1 MTTATIQVDILDVPM
16 TASTPQSLP
25 LLDKDLIQPPE
36 DLRLSTVLCFLLQRK
51 REEIWTA
58 IDTKYTQG
66 EEERSPFEEF
76 FAQLQAEDKVRRTIE
91 YVKLFESLPYA
102 ERLAN
107 RIHWLL
113 QATLDDPEENQII
126 PESLSS
132 FLAFIEAIEGLK
144 YPDIVLSPSGNII
157 ARWRAD
163 TNRNLCIE
171 FLPTQ
176 EVRFVVF
183 APNPDRTLRVSGIAP
198 VAGLWDN
205 LKPFQVEQWVLN
217 DSRP

>member
-1 MTTATIQVDILDVPM
+1 MTTATIPVDILDMPES
-16 TASTPQSLP
+16 ASAPQYLE
-25 LLDKDLIQPPE
+25 KDLIKPPE
-36 DLRLSTVLCFLLQRK
+36 DLRLSIIFLLRWQKK

-58 IDTKYTQG
+58 VDMKYIEG
-66 EEERSPFEEF
+66 EEEKSPFEEF
-76 FAQLQAEDKVRRTIE
+76 FAQLRSEDKVRRTIE
-91 YVKLFESLPYA
+91 CVKFLESLPYA

-107 RIHWLL
+107 RIQWLL

-157 ARWRAD
+157 ARWRVD

-171 FLPTQ
+171 FLPTV

-183 APNPDRTLRVSGIAP
+183 APNPDRTLRISGVAP
-198 VAGLWDN
+198 VAGLWDT
-205 LKPFQVEQWVLN
+205 LKPFQVERWVLN